1 MFVKYQDT
9 IQSLQSH
16 VIEVENHPSKVLNN
30 KTSAAYK
37 SYNQFIGLEDDEDEF
52 FDLEEEYDGAEMHK
66 NAYDDFIK
74 DYDFKQQ
81 EDDKDEFFDLQ
92 DPELQKDA
100 FEYLKQIDQSLKEER
115 DSYQIVQ
122 KQKQKEKSVD
132 EMF

>member
-92 DPELQKDA
+92 DPEL
-100 FEYLKQIDQSLKEER
+100 
-115 DSYQIVQ
+115 
-122 KQKQKEKSVD
+122 
-132 EMF
+132 

>member
-1 MFVKYQDT
+1 M
-9 IQSLQSH
+9 
-16 VIEVENHPSKVLNN
+16 ENHPSKVLNN
-30 KTSAAYK
+30 KNSAAYK

-92 DPELQKDA
+92 DPEL
-100 FEYLKQIDQSLKEER
+100 
-115 DSYQIVQ
+115 
-122 KQKQKEKSVD
+122 
-132 EMF
+132 